1 MILFACLHRLVR
13 GVLGALVVLPT
24 RELALQI
31 YNVFAALC
39 PPVGLWVGLAA
50 AQLPLPAEAAAL
62 NEGQVNILI
71 ATARS
76 SHVASEGSKAYDR
89 THKLGISGELLMAQK
104 TMFGV
109 AVGDAVHKSSVCL
122 RIALGI

>member
-31 YNVFAALC
+31 YSVFAALC

-71 ATARS
+71 ATPGRLM
-76 SHVASEGSKAYDR
+76 SHLKAAKP
-89 THKLGISGELLMAQK
+89 TIGLTSLEFLVSI
-104 TMFGV
+104 
-109 AVGDAVHKSSVCL
+109 
-122 RIALGI
+122 